1 MGAIARGLRNVYRN
15 KARAILVMVIL
26 GLSVGVYLTMS
37 RVSAGIEENI
47 TTVAA
52 EVQTLLELRAAGA
65 TGMGVGVDALPE
77 DFFDPAR
84 EMPNVVKVEKYLY
97 QRMFDPNR
105 AASISIIVGVG
116 PGATLRLATH
126 GELGKPKIIDG
137 RDLSPQDKG
146 KSVAVVGKAYADYY
160 NLKVGDTFILRA
172 DQVALQDRPDPN
184 VVIKDTEAKVIGIFE
199 SGFVFGDNQ
208 LFMPLDVTQRI
219 FKQEGKA
226 SHAFVTASSVNKVE
240 EVQEALWEKFQG
252 KADVISGLNIAASWA
267 KALKAIRLNS
277 LLAAGVSAGAGAL
290 VVLFTMMLITRERT
304 REIGILKAIGASNGD
319 ITTQFIAE
327 SSGIAFI
334 GGLVGL
340 MVFTVAAPRVAN
352 VLLGVA
358 TSALNPLTAMGGED
372 PASSLLLRYTV
383 SLGSLI
389 NTLGLVLVL
398 SIVASLAS
406 VIKALRLRPVEAM
419 RQE

>member
-1 MGAIARGLRNVYRN
+1 
-15 KARAILVMVIL
+15 
-26 GLSVGVYLTMS
+26 
-37 RVSAGIEENI
+37 
-47 TTVAA
+47 
-52 EVQTLLELRAAGA
+52 
-65 TGMGVGVDALPE
+65 
-77 DFFDPAR
+77 
-84 EMPNVVKVEKYLY
+84 
-97 QRMFDPNR
+97 
-105 AASISIIVGVG
+105 
-116 PGATLRLATH
+116 
-126 GELGKPKIIDG
+126 
-137 RDLSPQDKG
+137 
-146 KSVAVVGKAYADYY
+146 
-160 NLKVGDTFILRA
+160 
-172 DQVALQDRPDPN
+172 
-184 VVIKDTEAKVIGIFE
+184 
-199 SGFVFGDNQ
+199 
-208 LFMPLDVTQRI
+208 
-219 FKQEGKA
+219 
-226 SHAFVTASSVNKVE
+226 VNKVE

-304 REIGILKAIGASNGD
+304 REIGILKAIGASNRD

>member
-1 MGAIARGLRNVYRN
+1 
-15 KARAILVMVIL
+15 
-26 GLSVGVYLTMS
+26 
-37 RVSAGIEENI
+37 
-47 TTVAA
+47 
-52 EVQTLLELRAAGA
+52 
-65 TGMGVGVDALPE
+65 MGVGVDALPE

-84 EMPNVVKVEKYLY
+84 EMSNVVKVEKYLY

-226 SHAFVTASSVNKVE
+226 SHAFVTASSVDMVE

-252 KADVISGLNIAASWA
+252 KADVISGLSIAASWA

-340 MVFTVAAPRVAN
+340 MVFTIAAPRVAN

-358 TSALNPLTAMGGED
+358 TSALNPTTAMGGED

-398 SIVASLAS
+398 TIVASLAS

-419 RQE
+419 RHE